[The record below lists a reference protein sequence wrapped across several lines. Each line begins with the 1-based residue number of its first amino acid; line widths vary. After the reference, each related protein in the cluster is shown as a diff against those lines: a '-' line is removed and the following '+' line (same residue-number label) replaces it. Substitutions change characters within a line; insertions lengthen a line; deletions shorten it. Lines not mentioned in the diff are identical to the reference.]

1 MENSESLYTNLNDAC
16 PKDSF
21 MLPRIDEIVDVIS
34 GHMILSFIDAFSGY
48 HQIPMFQ
55 PDGEKTAFVTPH
67 GLGASAIDWTDECR
81 RAFNEVKHYLTEPPI
96 LSSSQ
101 YGEQIYMYL
110 AVSNYALKI
119 KNLYFTSRYPQS
131 NGQTEVINKTIL
143 TALKKKLEMAKRK
156 WVDELL
162 GVLWAYQ
169 TTPGWPTKTTS
180 YALTYG
186 MEVVIPIEIGMS
198 TTKTIIQGQM
208 DEIMSLESTWIG

>member
-1 MENSESLYTNLNDAC
+1 M
-16 PKDSF
+16 
-21 MLPRIDEIVDVIS
+21 
-34 GHMILSFIDAFSGY
+34 
-48 HQIPMFQ
+48 
-55 PDGEKTAFVTPH
+55 
-67 GLGASAIDWTDECR
+67 
-81 RAFNEVKHYLTEPPI
+81 
-96 LSSSQ
+96 
-101 YGEQIYMYL
+101 
-110 AVSNYALKI
+110 
-119 KNLYFTSRYPQS
+119 
-131 NGQTEVINKTIL
+131 INKTIL

-208 DEIMSLESTWIG
+208 DENHELGEHLDWVDEVRGNAAIRMASYRQRAIAHYNKKARPRMF